1 MKEFALTHLRRPLI
15 LKCVAAGL
23 LLVSVAGCGGAAG
36 THSDEAVRPLASPA
50 GPNSAQPNLSLG
62 PDGKVVLSW
71 IEMNPQGSA
80 GLRFASLNQA
90 QWGEPQQ
97 VSQGDNWF
105 VNWADFPSVTPITP
119 TLWAAHWLV
128 KSGEAT
134 YAYDVAVALSNTA
147 GSHWSSAM
155 TPHLDNTRT
164 EHGFVSVFPWKAQVG
179 LVWLDGRNMVAGQH
193 HDHGEGGGAMTL
205 RAARVGA
212 DGVLEHQQLI
222 DAQVCDCCQTDVALT
237 DLGPLVVYRDRS
249 PAEVRDIYVAHLE
262 HGASALK
269 TRVSEDNWIIPGCPV
284 NGPAISAVRNQVA
297 VAWFTAAND
306 QPRVRAAFSNDSG
319 VSFASPIDVNVESAI
334 GRVDVVL
341 FEEGSAAVSW
351 VRRWPDNRSEICV
364 RLISASGELGPVR
377 VIGQTRDDRPSG
389 FPQMVR
395 SDQSLIFAWTDT
407 VQDRV
412 LTASLPMAAL

>member
-1 MKEFALTHLRRPLI
+1 M
-15 LKCVAAGL
+15 
-23 LLVSVAGCGGAAG
+23 
-36 THSDEAVRPLASPA
+36 
-50 GPNSAQPNLSLG
+50 
-62 PDGKVVLSW
+62 
-71 IEMNPQGSA
+71 
-80 GLRFASLNQA
+80 
-90 QWGEPQQ
+90 
-97 VSQGDNWF
+97 
-105 VNWADFPSVTPITP
+105 
-119 TLWAAHWLV
+119 
-128 KSGEAT
+128 
-134 YAYDVAVALSNTA
+134 
-147 GSHWSSAM
+147 
-155 TPHLDNTRT
+155 
-164 EHGFVSVFPWKAQVG
+164 
-179 LVWLDGRNMVAGQH
+179 
-193 HDHGEGGGAMTL
+193 
-205 RAARVGA
+205 
-212 DGVLEHQQLI
+212 
-222 DAQVCDCCQTDVALT
+222 
-237 DLGPLVVYRDRS
+237 
-249 PAEVRDIYVAHLE
+249 AHLE